1 MQYAKTQNFS
11 NSQEPISDR
20 KVRSFSGNE
29 NIIKYIKFCLQTSKP
44 KNSFETQQTPKA
56 INSRPMTG
64 NNLGPGKYNIPKH
77 TPAPSFEF
85 PKSPR
90 FCLDSKGSVT
100 TIFHRV
106 TEKQKQEI
114 INRIEKNKELAG
126 IPPTTRTKL
135 AQERAYKK
143 SIRADVTKLTQRQI
157 YLEKKQK
164 KQTLLKDKFRK
175 LNYRMNLPVIFI

>member
-11 NSQEPISDR
+11 NSQESSPGR
-20 KVRSFSGNE
+20 KARSFSGNE
-29 NIIKYIKFCLQTSKP
+29 NIIKYIKFWLQTSKP

-56 INSRPMTG
+56 ISSRPMTG

-90 FCLDSKGSVT
+90 FCLDYIGSIT
-100 TIFHRV
+100 SIFHRV
-106 TEKQKQEI
+106 SEKQKQQI
-114 INRIEKNKELAG
+114 LSRIEKNKELAG
-126 IPPTTRTKL
+126 ISPTTKTKL
-135 AQERAYKK
+135 AQEKAYKK

-157 YLEKKQK
+157 YLEKKKK
-164 KQTLLKDKFRK
+164 KQTVLKDKFRK